1 MKKDSTASTEE
12 TVNVRNTSVSKG
24 QKTSYESHGR
34 RRARLKRRLLILGI
48 FSSVL
53 LAAAALSL
61 YRPSVWKES
70 GQFAVLACER
80 IKERLEDVDWDRLWR
95 DNPLLA
101 WTKASR
107 QANADAET
115 QAHEETVSLAET
127 AQAGLEEAAQI
138 SLEDLKQSA
147 LASGVP
153 ADIVSLLD
161 KNEETRDFVQ
171 NYNLKKDSPPS
182 EEPLVLDG
190 KALVP
195 QLVQWDERWGY
206 QPYGPGC
213 MALNGCGPTC
223 MSMVIAGLTGDTSAT
238 PYRLAVYATEHGL
251 IDQKR
256 GATSWALMTRAA
268 KDWGLTVTSAAPSE
282 ELIKQELNAGH
293 PIICR
298 MGPGAFTNGGH
309 FIVLTS
315 YLDGY
320 ITLNDSF
327 SIENSSKFWLY
338 SDIANQISQ
347 VWIYSVE

>member
-1 MKKDSTASTEE
+1 MKKDSAASTEE
-12 TVNVRNTSVSKG
+12 AKNIK
-24 QKTSYESHGR
+24 KTSYESRGR

-48 FSSVL
+48 FSVILS
-53 LAAAALSL
+53 AAAALSL
-61 YRPSVWKES
+61 YRPSVWEEA
-70 GQFAVLACER
+70 GQFAVIACGQMRER
-80 IKERLEDVDWDRLWR
+80 FEGIDWDRLWR
-95 DNPLLA
+95 ENPILA
-101 WTKASR
+101 WARASR
-107 QANADAET
+107 EAAATPAGENKAPETGAPPEESSQAGQG
-115 QAHEETVSLAET
+115 QAAQVSL
-127 AQAGLEEAAQI
+127 EE
-138 SLEDLKQSA
+138 LKQSA
-147 LASGVP
+147 LTSGVP
-153 ADIVSLLD
+153 ADIVALLD
-161 KNEETRDFVQ
+161 KNAETRDFVQ
-171 NYNLKKDSPPS
+171 NYNQKKDAPPS
-182 EEPLVLDG
+182 EEPLVLNG
-190 KALVP
+190 EALVP
-195 QLVQWDERWGY
+195 RLVQWDERWGY

-268 KDWGLTVTSAAPSE
+268 KDWGLTVTSAPPSE

-338 SDIANQISQ
+338 SDIADQISQ
-347 VWIYSVE
+347 IWIYSAE